1 MATGDVYG
9 AGIIDILDYTN
20 TNKYRTTRSLTG
32 YDKNGSGDV
41 NSLSHLYRS
50 TTAVTQIDLILNQGN
65 FTTGTRI
72 ALYGIK
78 GA

>member
-1 MATGDVYG
+1 MSDGTVYKG
-9 AGIIDILDYTN
+9 SCYEAFCKTVPGIETSITANNNSSGVGLGYRN
-20 TNKYRTTRSLTG
+20 T
-32 YDKNGSGDV
+32 V
-41 NSLSHLYRS
+41 
-50 TTAVTQIDLILNQGN
+50 AILNQGN